1 MKIMVVDNEELAVKT
16 LCNTICE
23 VIEDAE
29 ITRSTDSVEA
39 LNIAKDINPDIVFLD
54 IDMPGMDGMKLAK
67 EIKESVNPKVNIIF
81 TTGYSEY
88 LEEAFTKLRASGY
101 LMKPVTEK
109 MLRTE
114 IENLRYPPHF
124 EILGLKAV
132 RVRAFGTFEVYVNG
146 TPVNFHYVKTKE
158 LLAYLIDRDGMCS
171 ISELEEGIFEESEE
185 RADHKSYIRNM
196 ISDLIKVF
204 TELKCKNVII
214 RKYGAIGLDV
224 SQIDCDYYE
233 YKKDNPAAINS
244 FRGEYMSQY
253 SWAEN
258 TLGTLMFK
266 NE

>member
-1 MKIMVVDNEELAVKT
+1 MT

-23 VIEDAE
+23 VIGDSE

-109 MLRTE
+109 MLRNE
-114 IENLRYPPHF
+114 IENLRYPPHL
-124 EILGLKAV
+124 EILGSKAV

-171 ISELEEGIFEESEE
+171 ISELEEGIFEEAED
-185 RADHKSYIRNM
+185 RADHNLIVPLRENPFRQVGDESLSFFAFC
-196 ISDLIKVF
+196 ISQTSCIFSCVLQ
-204 TELKCKNVII
+204 
-214 RKYGAIGLDV
+214 
-224 SQIDCDYYE
+224 S
-233 YKKDNPAAINS
+233 AALQCT
-244 FRGEYMSQY
+244 F
-253 SWAEN
+253 
-258 TLGTLMFK
+258 
-266 NE
+266 